1 MNCINVF
8 KRDDALKLLE
18 ELNEYDVVSFD
29 VFDTLI
35 LRPFNQPK
43 DLFRLLSL
51 KYNMVNFYNMRV
63 KAEEDARK
71 KQTQKYGHR
80 EVTIDD
86 IYQELFLQ
94 AHIPVSKG
102 VRTEFDLE
110 KQVCYANPYMKKIYD
125 ELVKLGKKIIIVTD
139 MYFPK
144 KYIEQLLCS
153 CGYTNYEKLYVS
165 CEYFVSKKQ
174 GELFAII
181 NQEYPNK
188 RVIHVGDNIISDVQN
203 PQKYGWTTYYYKR
216 NADIENII
224 NRFEFSST
232 IGSLYNGI
240 VKNKFNNGIVNDLLI
255 NKYYQYG
262 YLYSGILILGYV
274 NFIHDYAKHNNITKI
289 LFLARDGYI
298 LKKVY
303 DKLYSDIDSEY
314 VLWSRHATLKTSPE
328 KDLKRYIFQFLTR
341 PLKSNKSMTVEEV
354 LKIMNIEFLEEQLTI
369 RNIDLKD
376 IITPFIKNTL
386 ITLIEQNIDRI
397 IKNHKEIKEAAKQ
410 YYCEKIGDS
419 KNICIVDIGYRGSGA
434 IALKELFL
442 NDWNL
447 NLNIKTF
454 IAYGYSNRSGSDDTF
469 ILNKDIISY
478 VFSDDKNIYLSKKF
492 QDTNLLL
499 NIAVIDIL
507 ISSAPKPSFYYFD
520 YDDNGNI
527 RCHFEK
533 EDRENYKTIDLLHQG
548 VLDFVHDYV
557 KACGNN
563 LMLLNIPGKDAH
575 EPLNHLFEKERLE
588 VFIDDFKNFVYSLL
602 VSGAENKDERD
613 LLTIYFKVT
622 KESKRK
628 FLVKLKKKI
637 HKNIGR
643 FTIFKVCKRLKRIVR
658 NDVLTTR
665 FYYTKYYEKLRIKN
679 NTILLQSYG
688 GNGFYGNPYYMLNE
702 LLKIFPNYKY
712 YIGVDSK
719 FLKQTNK
726 FIKSKKFKNVN
737 LVVINSRKYCKILA
751 SAKYLINNR
760 GFASYFIKKD
770 EQIYIQTW
778 HGTPLKG
785 LGKDAKDAPDDAGNF
800 QKNCFMTDYF
810 IMPNEYSLNKI
821 KKGYMFDR
829 FYDGEYLLSGYPRNV
844 IFLDKDLRNIVRD
857 KLGINSKKVI
867 AYMPTWRRSKLKD
880 VSLEPEVVEFFDRFE
895 RENNGDSVLYV
906 KLHSLLKDKVDLTGY
921 KNIKE
926 FPEEY
931 ETYEFLNIA
940 DCLVTD
946 YSSVFFD
953 FALSRRKVIL
963 FAYDKEKYY
972 KSISTYFKLDELPFP
987 IVETAD
993 ELMVEL
999 NSEKMINYPSEFIHK
1014 YISLENQNTAKE
1026 VCGYIFKQEVPSFEI
1041 IKSDSQKDNILV
1053 YLGNLF
1059 SNDVLENFYE
1069 LVDNNVNKNIVATF
1083 NKNKV
1088 RKNKLI
1094 INSFSNKV
1102 DFIATSGSKVMT
1114 IAEGIAIV
1122 LYKRFN
1128 VNNNWVL
1135 SKLSKIYK
1143 REVKR
1148 RYGFLSF
1155 DKVIDLSLDSIDN
1168 VSLYKYMNV
1177 KDVYFILHK
1186 SFLIPSKGK
1195 KVKKLILNNGFENVY
1210 LNNNGILSKI
1220 SFDSLGRI
1228 KIGNEKIY
1236 LKDLLNKE
1244 M

>member
-8 KRDDALKLLE
+8 KRDDVLKLVDKLSK
-18 ELNEYDVVSFD
+18 YDVVSFD

-35 LRPFNQPK
+35 LRPFNDPK
-43 DLFRLLSL
+43 DLFRLLSP
-51 KYNMVNFYNMRV
+51 KYNMVNFYNLRV
-63 KAEEDARK
+63 KAEANARK
-71 KQTQKYGHR
+71 KQRQKYGHR

-94 AHIPVSKG
+94 THIPVSKG
-102 VRTEFDLE
+102 VYNEFNLE
-110 KQVCYANPYMKKIYD
+110 KKVCYANPYMKMVYD

-144 KYIEQLLCS
+144 KYIEELLS
-153 CGYTNYEKLYVS
+153 NCGYANYENVYVS
-165 CEYFVSKKQ
+165 CEYCVSKRQ
-174 GELFAII
+174 GELYALI
-181 NQEYPNK
+181 NQDYPNE
-188 RVIHVGDNIISDVQN
+188 RIIQVGDNIVSDVQN
-203 PQKYGWTTYYYKR
+203 SQKYGWDSYYYKR
-216 NADIENII
+216 NADIESVIDS
-224 NRFEFSST
+224 FEFSPT

-240 VKNKFNNGIVNDLLI
+240 VKNKFNNGIVSDLLE

-274 NFIHDYAKHNNITKI
+274 NFIHDYAIRNNITKI

-298 LKKVY
+298 LKKAY

-328 KDLKRYIFQFLTR
+328 KDLKRFIFQFLTR
-341 PLKSNKSMTVEEV
+341 PLKSNKAMTVEEA

-369 RNIDLKD
+369 RNIDLND
-376 IITPFIKNTL
+376 VITPFIKNTL
-386 ITLIEQNIDRI
+386 ITLIEQNVDKI
-397 IKNHKEIKEAAKQ
+397 IENNKSIKEAAKQ
-410 YYCEKIGDS
+410 YYCEKIGNS

-442 NDWNL
+442 NDWNM

-478 VFSDDKNIYLSKKF
+478 VFADDKNIALSKNF

-499 NIAVIDIL
+499 NTAVVEIL
-507 ISSAPKPSFYYFD
+507 ISSAPSPSFYYFD

-527 RCHFEK
+527 RYHFED
-533 EDRENYKTIDLLHQG
+533 EDKENYKTIDLLHHG
-548 VLDFVHDYV
+548 ILDFVYDYT

-575 EPLNHLFEKERLE
+575 EPLGHLFEEDRLK
-588 VFIDDFKNFVYSLL
+588 VFIADFKDFAYSLL
-602 VSGAENKDERD
+602 VSGAESKDERN
-613 LLTIYFKVT
+613 LLTIYSKVT
-622 KESKRK
+622 KNSRSKL
-628 FLVKLKKKI
+628 LVKLKKKI
-637 HKNIGR
+637 HRITSR
-643 FTIFKVCKRLKRIVR
+643 FIIFKIVKRLKRIVH
-658 NDVLTTR
+658 NDVLRAR
-665 FYYTKYYEKLRIKN
+665 FYYTKYYEKLRVKN

-688 GNGFYGNPYYMLNE
+688 GNGFSGNPYYMLKE
-702 LLKIFPNYKY
+702 LLNIFPNYKY
-712 YIGVDSK
+712 YIGVDNKS
-719 FLKQTNK
+719 LKQTHQ

-737 LVVINSRKYCKILA
+737 LTVINSRKYCKILA

-770 EQIYIQTW
+770 GQVYIQTW

-785 LGKDAKDAPDDAGNF
+785 LGKDAKDAPDDGGNF

-810 IMPNEYSLNKI
+810 IMPNEYSLDKI
-821 KKGYMFDR
+821 KNGYMFGK

-844 IFLDKDLRNIVRD
+844 IFLDKKSRSIVRNE
-857 KLGINSKKVI
+857 LGINSKKVI
-867 AYMPTWRRSKLKD
+867 VYMPTWRRSKLKD
-880 VSLEPEVVEFFDRFE
+880 VSLEPEVLRFFDRFE
-895 RENNGDSVLYV
+895 KENNGNSVLYV
-906 KLHSLLKDKVDLTGY
+906 KLHSLLKDKIDLTGY
-921 KNIKE
+921 KYIKE
-926 FPEEY
+926 FPGKY
-931 ETYEFLNIA
+931 ETYEFLNAA
-940 DCLVTD
+940 DCLITD

-953 FALSRRKVIL
+953 FALSRRQIIL

-987 IVETAD
+987 IVENAD
-993 ELMVEL
+993 ELMAEL
-999 NSEKMINYPSEFIHK
+999 NSDKAINYPSEFIHK
-1014 YISLENQNTAKE
+1014 YISLENKNTTRE
-1026 VCGYIFKQEVPSFEI
+1026 VCNYIFKHEMPNFEI
-1041 IKSDSQKDNILV
+1041 IKSNSQKDNILV
-1053 YLGNLF
+1053 YLGDLF
-1059 SNDVLENFYE
+1059 SNDVLENFYK
-1069 LVDNNVNKNIVATF
+1069 LIDSNVNGNIVATF
-1083 NKNKV
+1083 NKNKI
-1088 RKNKLI
+1088 RKNKLV

-1102 DFIATSGSKVMT
+1102 DFIATSGAKDMT
-1114 IAEGIAIV
+1114 ITEGIAIV

-1128 VNNNWVL
+1128 VNNKWVL

-1148 RYGFLSF
+1148 RYGFLCF
-1155 DKVIDLSLDSIDN
+1155 DKVIDLSPNSIDN

-1186 SFLIPSKGK
+1186 SFLIPRKGK
-1195 KVKKLILNNGFENVY
+1195 KIKKFILNNGFENVY
-1210 LNNNGILSKI
+1210 LNNNGILYKI

-1228 KIGNEKIY
+1228 NMKNEKIY

-1244 M
+1244 V